1 MGLFDRLKGLKADYE
16 SSKTKEKIDG
26 ANEKIHELTTPWRER
41 RWEAARKKEEAKYAA
56 KHEAKRQQTIS
67 DREDALVKEYGLE
80 RTNRPG
86 RYIVGGNKVIDINV
100 GNYDDVESAITAL
113 ESYRGNPKKRLRDVT
128 KSERSDLL
136 APPAAN
142 QDTIWGRL
150 VDIGQN
156 INANSGD
163 FLGGAGGGIGN
174 FDFIGGGPGGYDIG
188 NYDFIGGGFGGD
200 YDFFGGGTSKPR
212 KRKSSGK
219 RKKR

>member
-1 MGLFDRLKGLKADYE
+1 MGLFDRLKGLNAKYE
-16 SSKTKEKIDG
+16 SSMAKEKIDE
-26 ANEKIHELTTPWRER
+26 ANEKIHELTTPVRER
-41 RWEAARKKEEAKYAA
+41 RWEAARKKEEAKYA
-56 KHEAKRQQTIS
+56 KKYEAKRQQAIS

-86 RYIVGGNKVIDINV
+86 RYIAGGNKVIDINV

-113 ESYRGNPKKRLRDVT
+113 ESYRGNPKKRLQDVT

-150 VDIGQN
+150 ADIGQN
-156 INANSGD
+156 FNAN
-163 FLGGAGGGIGN
+163 AGGSGGYDIGN

-212 KRKSSGK
+212 KRKKSSG
-219 RKKR
+219 RKKRK